1 MNLKQ
6 IEKSKL
12 FQDDWNNCTVIASSI
27 AFNLDYDKTS
37 RFYTLHGRKWR
48 DGLYHFDT
56 DRIIKLLAKQEGYKV
71 DFFGFD
77 KTEKKYKGVYNWKRG
92 SYVKQS
98 LYRQCYKFKADKK
111 NPKDLMTLTH
121 NLTPN
126 NQHMYLER
134 GNYILGVR
142 GHVLAVKNG
151 FVEDWTEGRKHYVDK
166 IWKITKK
173 GEKVKRQTF
182 SNAFDDVMNFDF

>member
-48 DGLYHFDT
+48 DGLYHCDT
-56 DRIIKLLAKQEGYKV
+56 DRIIKLLAEQEGYEV
-71 DFFGFD
+71 DFFAFD
-77 KTEKKYKGVYNWKRG
+77 KHEAKRLKGVYNWKRG
-92 SYVKQS
+92 KFIKRPYFQ
-98 LYRQCYKFKADKK
+98 RYKFQADKK
-111 NPKDLMTLTH
+111 NPMDLMTLTH

-134 GNYILGVR
+134 GNYILGCQ

-151 FVEDWTEGRKHYVDK
+151 FVEDWTEGRKHRINK
-166 IWKITKK
+166 IWKITKTGK
-173 GEKVKRQTF
+173 KVKPLTF
-182 SNAFDDVMNFDF
+182 SEYFNNRERLL